1 MFSLTQNLS
10 AVYSGEVSAHLT
22 LAQYLRDHLGLT
34 GTKVT
39 CAQAGCGA
47 CIVTA
52 EVSEPTTGEWIVKS
66 VNSVSSQALFKH
78 LFTEILFIYL
88 L

>member
-1 MFSLTQNLS
+1 MHKNCFAHFIFQ
-10 AVYSGEVSAHLT
+10 VHSGEVSAQLT

-52 EVSEPTTGEWIVKS
+52 EIADPTTGEWIVKS
-66 VNSVSSQALFKH
+66 VNSVSKQCQFL
-78 LFTEILFIYL
+78 I
-88 L
+88 